1 MKSRLLSLLAL
12 IIVIFVFA
20 SGIFTCITE
29 GVIWLVTL
37 DFNSPNISIFGQ
49 IIVKYGTWL
58 ITFFLVGILFTIL
71 CYFLG
76 EFFKLVILRKKKRY
90 KYIPIIVGGIG
101 GILGLLIY
109 YISPELLFNT
119 TNPFVAM
126 AIGIVSGLA
135 STGGN
140 EIVKKILKKEDQ
152 KDGRNL

>member
-1 MKSRLLSLLAL
+1 MEMVS
-12 IIVIFVFA
+12 IPVI
-20 SGIFTCITE
+20 
-29 GVIWLVTL
+29 
-37 DFNSPNISIFGQ
+37 
-49 IIVKYGTWL
+49 
-58 ITFFLVGILFTIL
+58 TIL

-140 EIVKKILKKEDQ
+140 EIVKKILKKEDK

>member
-1 MKSRLLSLLAL
+1 MEMVS
-12 IIVIFVFA
+12 IPVI
-20 SGIFTCITE
+20 
-29 GVIWLVTL
+29 
-37 DFNSPNISIFGQ
+37 
-49 IIVKYGTWL
+49 
-58 ITFFLVGILFTIL
+58 TIL

-76 EFFKLVILRKKKRY
+76 EFFNLVILRKKKRY